1 MADNTLQALLGSR
14 LTDSTIAVKYEER
27 QWSWRE
33 YLADAKARAAAFIA
47 AADPQR
53 PLHVGALLGNTP
65 EMLNQMAAAGL
76 GGYVLCG
83 LNTTRRGEALAA
95 DVARA
100 HCQFVVTDAEHRP
113 LLDDLDLGATQI
125 LDTSSARWAEL
136 IDGAG
141 ELVPHRQVTAM
152 DAFMMIF
159 TSGTSGN
166 PKAVQVSHMM
176 ATFAGMNL
184 VQRFGLTGEDTCY
197 VSMPLFHSNAVV
209 AGWAPAV
216 VSGAAMVPAKFS
228 ASSFLEDVRRYG
240 ATYMNYV
247 GKPLA
252 YILSTPE
259 RDDDADNPLRV
270 AFGNEANDKDIEE
283 FSRRFNVQVED
294 GFGSTENAI
303 IVVRE
308 PGTPKGSIGK
318 GFEGV
323 AIYNSDTVTECE
335 VARFD
340 ASGALVNA
348 DEAVGELVNTM
359 GSGFFTGYYNDPDAN
374 AERMRNGMYWS
385 GDLAYRDAQGWI
397 YLAGRTADWMRV
409 DGENLAAAPIE
420 RILLRHKAINRVA
433 VYAVPDGRVGDQ
445 VMAAVVLNE
454 GQTLEPGSFE
464 KFLDAQRDLSPK
476 ARPRYVRIAAEL
488 PSTATH
494 KVLKR
499 QLIAEGTA
507 VGSGETLWERDARG
521 TAYRPAA
528 PPARSGVPA
537 GESAPST
544 GAPV

>member
-1 MADNTLQALLGSR
+1 MTDDTIQALLRTRMSDPT
-14 LTDSTIAVKYEER
+14 LAVKYGDL
-27 QWSWRE
+27 QWTWAQ
-33 YLADAKARAAAFIA
+33 YLEQSAARAAALIA

-65 EMLNQMAAAGL
+65 EMVAQMAAAGL

-95 DVARA
+95 DIRRA
-100 HCQFVVTDAEHRP
+100 HCQFVVTDAEHRS
-113 LLDDLDLGATQI
+113 LLEGLDLDGTPV
-125 LDTSSARWAEL
+125 LDSSAPEWAEFL
-136 IDGAG
+136 SGFLSGFASGAG
-141 ELVPHRQVTAM
+141 ELVPYRDVTAM

-166 PKAVQVSHMM
+166 PKPVQVSHLM

-184 VQRFGLTGEDTCY
+184 VQRFELTTDDICY

-228 ASSFLEDVRRYG
+228 ATGLLDDVRRYG

-252 YILSTPE
+252 YVLATAE

-270 AFGNEANDKDIEE
+270 AFGNEATDKDIEE
-283 FSRRFNVQVED
+283 FARRFAVRVDD

-303 IVVRE
+303 IVIRE
-308 PGTPKGSIGK
+308 PDTPKGSIGK

-323 AIYNSDTVTECE
+323 AIYNSDTVTECA
-335 VARFD
+335 VAHFD
-340 ASGALVNA
+340 DAGALVNA
-348 DEAVGELVNTM
+348 DEAVGELVNTL
-359 GSGFFTGYYNDPDAN
+359 GSGFFTGYYNDAEAN
-374 AERMRNGMYWS
+374 AERMRHGMYWS
-385 GDLAYRDAQGWI
+385 GDLAYRDTDGWI

-420 RILLRHKAINRVA
+420 RILLRHPAINRVA
-433 VYAVPDGRVGDQ
+433 VYAVPDQHVGDQ
-445 VMAAVVLNE
+445 VMAAVVLNQ
-454 GQTLEPGSFE
+454 GHTLDPASFE
-464 KFLDAQRDLSPK
+464 AFLDAQPDLSPK
-476 ARPRYVRIAAEL
+476 ARPRHVRIAADL

-507 VGSGETLWERDARG
+507 LHAGEVLWDRDPRG
-521 TAYRPAA
+521 TAYRAV
-528 PPARSGVPA
+528 SDGDV
-537 GESAPST
+537 G
-544 GAPV
+544 GD